1 MKSYGVTIQM
11 KSLQLYYRVATF
23 VFRIL
28 IAGICDF
35 DLAITGNEV
44 SSYLLPAVLSRGDLI
59 VFKNGNYR
67 GRQMVNTEPL

>member
-1 MKSYGVTIQM
+1 MKSYAVTIQM

-28 IAGICDF
+28 IAEICDF
-35 DLAITGNEV
+35 DFAITGNEV